1 MIMSKLMPSIVL
13 KMASS
18 KTIEISHGSR
28 VTMHFRISLENGFV
42 AEDTY
47 KDEPQVF
54 ESGDGSLV
62 PALDEFLLG
71 MKAGDEGQ
79 LALNPDQGFGFADE
93 ANIHQMP
100 RSDFADNVLLAK
112 GQIVG
117 FVTPA
122 GDEVPG
128 TILKIEND
136 QLTIDFNHPFAGH
149 VVTFDVEIL
158 SVE

>member
-1 MIMSKLMPSIVL
+1 MNTQKN
-13 KMASS
+13 
-18 KTIEISHGSR
+18 EIKFGSR
-28 VTMHFRISLENGFV
+28 VEMHFRISLGNGFV
-42 AEDTY
+42 AEDTFAE
-47 KDEPQVF
+47 EPQVF

-62 PALDEFLLG
+62 SALDEFLLG

-79 LALNPDQGFGFADE
+79 LVLSPDHGFGFSDE
-93 ANIHQMP
+93 ANIHQMS
-100 RSDFADNVLLAK
+100 RSEFDVNTLLAK

-128 TILKIEND
+128 TIIKIEND

-158 SVE
+158 SVEE